1 MADYFKEDDDM
12 ATLRKLQRS
21 VAKKKMEVA
30 GIEQPNKT
38 LFKYVNDKGEISKV
52 KRPSFFSKH
61 WRDKV

>member
-1 MADYFKEDDDM
+1 M